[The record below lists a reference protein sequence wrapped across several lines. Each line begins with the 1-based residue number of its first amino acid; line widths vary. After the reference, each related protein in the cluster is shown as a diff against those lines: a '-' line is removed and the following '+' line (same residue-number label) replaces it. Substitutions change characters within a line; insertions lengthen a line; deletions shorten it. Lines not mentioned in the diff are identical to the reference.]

1 VDGATP
7 AELAPY
13 YSSGG
18 SDSGGPAYIHNDDAM
33 APAPVPGFASRKAS
47 EHAVEA
53 SAAPVAEAA
62 PPVESPW
69 KWSFGIGTN
78 EPEDARELA
87 CLSENPFERNL
98 PTQCY
103 GVYGYRYSTIL
114 HRTILHRTILR
125 HTGSVCFCVMY
136 MWFGIEGFP

>member
-1 VDGATP
+1 
-7 AELAPY
+7 
-13 YSSGG
+13 
-18 SDSGGPAYIHNDDAM
+18 M

-87 CLSENPFERNL
+87 CLSENPVRRLNEDVESFERNL

-103 GVYGYRYSTIL
+103 GVYGYTPPYYSPPYYSPPYRFSMFL
-114 HRTILHRTILR
+114 CY
-125 HTGSVCFCVMY
+125 VYVVWY
-136 MWFGIEGFP
+136 